1 MNKKYLYEKYLYEK
15 YLEYYYRVD
24 LHHKMSFE
32 NFMNDAFI
40 YKQIKLI
47 YNDELDYKQ
56 WYNREFR
63 VEKLL
68 SILN

>member
-1 MNKKYLYEKYLYEK
+1 MKEKYLYEK

-32 NFMNDAFI
+32 NFMNDGFI

-56 WYNREFR
+56 WYNKQFR
-63 VEKLL
+63 VKKLL
-68 SILN
+68 SILI